1 MCHVSL
7 SCFDLDT
14 GNLKHRIQDHA
25 AMSLDFKGEAV
36 TFKATTAGILAN
48 LSHCIELMHQRDESW
63 KRKLD
68 KEIEKKKKINEAY
81 TNLLKEKANIT
92 VINGPDFEVYLIM
105 SMSSIIIIIVI
116 IKEGPHSQIK
126 EEQFFDAIDNT
137 LDNLELEEER
147 VRNSFLI

>member
-1 MCHVSL
+1 MSEKLCVMCNV

-25 AMSLDFKGEAV
+25 AMALDFKGEAV

-92 VINGPDFEVYLIM
+92 VINGPDFEV
-105 SMSSIIIIIVI
+105 
-116 IKEGPHSQIK
+116 
-126 EEQFFDAIDNT
+126 
-137 LDNLELEEER
+137 
-147 VRNSFLI
+147 